1 MVNPFQPSIAFHVET
16 SHLICFANQITGF
29 YMKCNN
35 GLKWVNLFIADVPK
49 DPIEEKIKLNAF
61 HFVGHELIF
70 RKISVEV
77 SFYSYSLLICN
88 ITERGFQ
95 CGYSP
100 INFRTVFMF
109 MLGTKT
115 SSKI

>member
-1 MVNPFQPSIAFHVET
+1 MVNPFQPIS
-16 SHLICFANQITGF
+16 F
-29 YMKCNN
+29 YMKCNS

-49 DPIEEKIKLNAF
+49 DPIEEKIKLNVF
-61 HFVGHELIF
+61 QFVEHEMIF

-88 ITERGFQ
+88 ITETKFQ

-100 INFRTVFMF
+100 INFPNGLHVYVRYKNKFENLMVYIIYLTLNCVT
-109 MLGTKT
+109 GH
-115 SSKI
+115 